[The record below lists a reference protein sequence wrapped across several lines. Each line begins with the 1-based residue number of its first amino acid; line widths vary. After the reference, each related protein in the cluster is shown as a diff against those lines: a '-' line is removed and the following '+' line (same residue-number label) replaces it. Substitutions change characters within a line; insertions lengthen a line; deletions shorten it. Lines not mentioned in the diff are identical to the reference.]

1 MELPPGEGSLLAYFS
16 SSRRAEAAV
25 AALKE
30 AGFTEVQLDR
40 VSRYGV
46 VSDEEYDAAPGGLG
60 VSLAGLV
67 TYGGDLDRVPD
78 PSARV
83 LLGADPAASGLAAP
97 EEYGLAGGGAFLV
110 TVVAPAEEIP
120 RAAAI
125 VKEHGGTV

>member
-1 MELPPGEGSLLAYFS
+1 MELPPGEGSLLAYFPS
-16 SSRRAEAAV
+16 GRQAEAAA
-25 AALKE
+25 AALKG
-30 AGFTEVQLDR
+30 AGFTEVQVDR

-46 VSDEEYDAAPGGLG
+46 VSDEEYDVAPGGLG

-83 LLGADPAASGLAAP
+83 LLGADPAASGMAAHD
-97 EEYGLAGGGAFLV
+97 YGLAGGRTFLV
-110 TVVAPAEEIP
+110 TVVAPAEDIP

-125 VKEHGGTV
+125 IKEHGGTV